1 MRYSTVVVVLGKEAQ
16 EGHGQGLIGMEHAA
30 VCADGL
36 LALWNRVQE
45 HFRVE
50 SRGHGIL
57 GVHRE

>member
-1 MRYSTVVVVLGKEAQ
+1 MAVVLGKEAQ
-16 EGHGQGLIGMEHAA
+16 EGHGQGLIGVEHAA

-36 LALWNRVQE
+36 LALWDGVQE
-45 HFRVE
+45 HFGVE